1 VPFYELN
8 FVNND
13 FNASGDKKGSHSV
26 MCLHDSHDPYFW
38 TEENTGVKHRL
49 LREGTYRLEGC

>member
-1 VPFYELN
+1 MPFYELN

-13 FNASGDKKGSHSV
+13 YKAPGDKKSSHSV

-38 TEENTGVKHRL
+38 IEENMGVKHRL
-49 LREGTYRLEGC
+49 